1 MHYKLISDLQE
12 NQQVDLQDRGFQ
24 YGDGLFETMLLD
36 NGEIKYWPEHYS
48 RLHSSAKRLYISCPD
63 KDWFEEKLR
72 GYIDLNL
79 RLVIKII
86 LTRGSGGRGL
96 KLPEKTQANVYL
108 LKYGSPKTIEYQP
121 LKAIYSEITLP
132 KNRNLAGLKHL
143 NRLDYILATRQLK
156 SRNQF
161 NEALL
166 FDEDD
171 YIIESIINNF
181 FFIKDGVVCTP
192 SLETSGVNG
201 IMRKLILK
209 NLKQNG
215 KAVKIGHYTRHDVV
229 TADECFLCNS
239 VQGIRP
245 VTQIEGIN
253 YKIGTITKDLQTE
266 FHGHQGN

>member
-1 MHYKLISDLQE
+1 MHYKLISDLQG

-48 RLHSSAKRLYISCPD
+48 RLYSSAKKLYISCPD
-63 KDWFEEKLR
+63 KDWFEENLQ

-96 KLPEKTQANVYL
+96 KLPEESQANVYL
-108 LKYGSPKTIEYQP
+108 LKYDSSKTTEYQQV
-121 LKAIYSEITLP
+121 KAIFSEITLS

-143 NRLDYILATRQLK
+143 NRLDYVLATHQLK
-156 SRNQF
+156 SRSQF

-166 FDEDD
+166 LDDEGS
-171 YIIESIINNF
+171 IIESIINNF
-181 FFIKDGVVCTP
+181 FFIKDGVVFTP
-192 SLETSGVNG
+192 SLETSGVDG
-201 IMRKLILK
+201 IMRQLILK

-215 KAVKIGHYTRHDVV
+215 KAVKIGHYSKHDVV

-239 VQGIRP
+239 VQGISP
-245 VTQIEGIN
+245 VIQIEDIK
-253 YKIGTITKDLQTE
+253 YKIGPITKDLQTK
-266 FHGHQGN
+266 FHGH